1 MDMKTVLDI
10 VATGSPLSQEQA
22 TSAFDT
28 IMSGDATATQIG
40 AFLMGLR
47 VRGETV
53 DEITAGARVMR
64 AKAIHINAPEGAI
77 DTCGTGGDASGTY
90 NISTAVGI
98 VVASLGVPVAKH
110 GNRALSSKSGA
121 ADVLA
126 QLGVNIEAE
135 GAVLEKCLAEANI
148 CFMMATKHHGAMR
161 HVGPSRVELGMR
173 TIFNLLGPLSNPAG
187 AKRQLIGVYDAQWVL
202 PFAEVLRQL
211 GSEKV
216 WVVHGLDGLDEMT
229 TTNKTLVAELD
240 KGAITQ
246 FEVSPAD
253 AGLEAADASDLV
265 GGDPAVN
272 AAALTALLEGQTGAY
287 RDIVLLNSAAAL
299 VVADKVSSLIDGVAM
314 AAGAIDD
321 GRAEETLAK
330 LAAVSH
336 GG

>member
-1 MDMKTVLDI
+1 MDMKDVLDI
-10 VATGSPLSQEQA
+10 VATGAPLTQDQA
-22 TSAFDT
+22 TVAFET
-28 IMSGDATATQIG
+28 MMNGDATATQIG

-64 AKAIHINAPEGAI
+64 AKSVKINAPADAI

-98 VVASLGVPVAKH
+98 VVASLGIPVAKH
-110 GNRALSSKSGA
+110 GNRALSSKSGSA
-121 ADVLA
+121 EVLA

-135 GAVLEKCLAEANI
+135 GSVLEKCLEDANI
-148 CFMMATKHHGAMR
+148 CFMMAPKHHGAMR
-161 HVGPSRVELGMR
+161 HVGSSRVELGIR

-187 AKRQLIGVYDAQWVL
+187 AKRQLIGVFDAQWVL
-202 PFAEVLRQL
+202 PLAEVLRQL

-216 WVVHGLDGLDEMT
+216 WIVHGLDGLDEVT
-229 TTNKTLVAELD
+229 TTNTTLVAELD

-246 FEVSPAD
+246 FEVSPVD
-253 AGLEAADASDLV
+253 AGLATAKSADLI
-265 GGDPAVN
+265 GGDPAEN
-272 AAALTALLEGQTGAY
+272 AAALTALLNGQSGAY

-299 VVADKVSSLIDGVAM
+299 IVADKVSTLKDGVAM
-314 AAGAIDD
+314 AADTVDNGDATK
-321 GRAEETLAK
+321 TLAK
-330 LAAVSH
+330 LVAVSN

>member
-1 MDMKTVLDI
+1 M
-10 VATGSPLSQEQA
+10 
-22 TSAFDT
+22 
-28 IMSGDATATQIG
+28 
-40 AFLMGLR
+40 
-47 VRGETV
+47 
-53 DEITAGARVMR
+53 
-64 AKAIHINAPEGAI
+64 N
-77 DTCGTGGDASGTY
+77 
-90 NISTAVGI
+90 GI
-98 VVASLGVPVAKH
+98 
-110 GNRALSSKSGA
+110 
-121 ADVLA
+121 
-126 QLGVNIEAE
+126 
-135 GAVLEKCLAEANI
+135 
-148 CFMMATKHHGAMR
+148 MMATKHHGAMR

-272 AAALTALLEGQTGAY
+272 AAALTALLEGQTSAY

>member
-1 MDMKTVLDI
+1 MDMKDVLDI
-10 VATGSPLSQEQA
+10 VATGAPLTQDQA
-22 TSAFDT
+22 TVAFET
-28 IMSGDATATQIG
+28 MMNGDATATHIG

-64 AKAIHINAPEGAI
+64 AKSVKINAPADAI

-98 VVASLGVPVAKH
+98 VVASLGIPVAKH
-110 GNRALSSKSGA
+110 GNRALSSKSGSA
-121 ADVLA
+121 EVLA

-135 GAVLEKCLAEANI
+135 GSVLEKCLEDANI
-148 CFMMATKHHGAMR
+148 CFMMAPKHHGAMR
-161 HVGPSRVELGMR
+161 HVGSSRVELGIR

-187 AKRQLIGVYDAQWVL
+187 AKRQLIGVFDAQWVL
-202 PFAEVLRQL
+202 PLAEVLRQL

-216 WVVHGLDGLDEMT
+216 WIVHGLDGLDEVT
-229 TTNKTLVAELD
+229 TTNTTLVAELD

-246 FEVSPAD
+246 FEVSPVD
-253 AGLEAADASDLV
+253 AGLATAKSADLI
-265 GGDPAVN
+265 GGDPAEN
-272 AAALTALLEGQTGAY
+272 AAALTALLNGQSGAY

-299 VVADKVSSLIDGVAM
+299 IVADKVSTLKDGVAM
-314 AAGAIDD
+314 AADTVDNGDATK
-321 GRAEETLAK
+321 TLAK
-330 LAAVSH
+330 LVAVSN

>member
-1 MDMKTVLDI
+1 MDMKDVLDI
-10 VATGSPLSQEQA
+10 VATGAPLTQDQA
-22 TSAFDT
+22 TVAFET
-28 IMSGDATATQIG
+28 MMNGDATATQIG

-64 AKAIHINAPEGAI
+64 AKSVKISAPAEAI

-98 VVASLGVPVAKH
+98 VVASLGIPVAKH
-110 GNRALSSKSGA
+110 GNRALSSKSGSA
-121 ADVLA
+121 EVLA

-135 GAVLEKCLAEANI
+135 GSVLEKCLADANI
-148 CFMMATKHHGAMR
+148 CFMMAPKHHGAMR
-161 HVGPSRVELGMR
+161 HVGPNRVELGIR

-187 AKRQLIGVYDAQWVL
+187 AKRQLIGVFDAQWVL
-202 PFAEVLRQL
+202 PLAEVLRQL

-216 WVVHGLDGLDEMT
+216 WIVHGLDGLDEVT
-229 TTNKTLVAELD
+229 TTNTTLVAELD

-246 FEVSPAD
+246 FEVSPVD
-253 AGLEAADASDLV
+253 AGLATAKSADLI
-265 GGDPAVN
+265 GGDPAEN
-272 AAALTALLEGQTGAY
+272 AAALTALLDGQSGAY

-299 VVADKVSSLIDGVAM
+299 IVADKVSTLKDGVAM
-314 AAGAIDD
+314 AADTVDNGDATK
-321 GRAEETLAK
+321 TLAK
-330 LAAVSH
+330 LVAVSN

>member
-1 MDMKTVLDI
+1 MDIKNVLDI
-10 VATGSPLSQEQA
+10 VATGAPLTQEQA
-22 TSAFDT
+22 TVAFET
-28 IMSGDATATQIG
+28 MMNGDATATQIG

-64 AKAIHINAPEGAI
+64 AKAVKINAPADAI

-110 GNRALSSKSGA
+110 GNRALSSKSGSA
-121 ADVLA
+121 EVLA

-135 GAVLEKCLAEANI
+135 GPVLEKCLAEANI
-148 CFMMATKHHGAMR
+148 CFMMAPRHHGAMR

-173 TIFNLLGPLSNPAG
+173 TIFNLMGPLSNPAG
-187 AKRQLIGVYDAQWVL
+187 AKRQLIGVFDAQWVL
-202 PFAEVLRQL
+202 PLAEVLRQL

-229 TTNKTLVAELD
+229 TTNTTLVAELD

-253 AGLEAADASDLV
+253 AGLVVADSADLI
-265 GGDPAVN
+265 GGDPAEN
-272 AAALTALLEGQTGAY
+272 AKAMTAIFDGQPGAY

-299 VVADKVSSLIDGVAM
+299 IVADKVSTLKDGVAM
-314 AAGAIDD
+314 SAGAIDGGQARD
-321 GRAEETLAK
+321 TLAK
-330 LAAVSH
+330 LAAVSN

>member
-1 MDMKTVLDI
+1 MDLKDTLHI
-10 VATGSPLSQEQA
+10 VANGTPLTQEQA
-22 TSAFDT
+22 GDAFAV
-28 IMSGDATATQIG
+28 ILNGDATPTQIG

-64 AKAIHINAPEGAI
+64 SKSIKINAPDNAI

-110 GNRALSSKSGA
+110 GNRALSSKSGSA
-121 ADVLA
+121 EVLA

-135 GAVLEKCLAEANI
+135 TPVLEACLSEANI
-148 CFMMATKHHGAMR
+148 CFMMAPRHHGAMR
-161 HVGPSRVELGMR
+161 HVGPSRAELGMR

-187 AKRQLIGVYDAQWVL
+187 AKRQLIGVYDAAWVL
-202 PFAEVLRQL
+202 PMAEVLRQL

-216 WVVHGLDGLDEMT
+216 WIVHGLDGLDEMT
-229 TTNKTLVAELD
+229 TTNNTLVAELD

-253 AGLEAADASDLV
+253 AGLPVANMADLV
-265 GGDPAVN
+265 GGDPAQN
-272 AAALTALLEGQTGAY
+272 AAAIINLLDGKASAY
-287 RDIVLLNSAAAL
+287 RDIVLLNCAAAL
-299 VVADKVSSLIDGVAM
+299 IVADKVSSLKEGVDM
-314 AAGAIDD
+314 AAEAIDS
-321 GRAEETLAK
+321 GKAKETLAT
-330 LAAVSH
+330 LVAVSS
-336 GG
+336 GN

>member
-1 MDMKTVLDI
+1 MDIKNVLDI
-10 VATGSPLSQEQA
+10 VATGAPLTQAQA
-22 TSAFDT
+22 TVAFET
-28 IMSGDATATQIG
+28 MMNGDATATQIG

-64 AKAIHINAPEGAI
+64 AKAVKINAPADAI

-110 GNRALSSKSGA
+110 GNRALSSKSGSA
-121 ADVLA
+121 EVLA

-135 GAVLEKCLAEANI
+135 GPVLEKCLAAANI
-148 CFMMATKHHGAMR
+148 CFMMAPRHHGAMR
-161 HVGPSRVELGMR
+161 HVGPSRVELGTR

-187 AKRQLIGVYDAQWVL
+187 AKRQLIGVFDAQWVL
-202 PFAEVLRQL
+202 PLAEVLRQL

-229 TTNKTLVAELD
+229 TTNTTLVAELD

-253 AGLEAADASDLV
+253 AGLVVADPADLI
-265 GGDPAVN
+265 GGDPAEN
-272 AAALTALLEGQTGAY
+272 AKAMTAVFEGQTGAY

-299 VVADKVSSLIDGVAM
+299 MVADKVSTLKDGVAM
-314 AAGAIDD
+314 SAGAIDGGQARD
-321 GRAEETLAK
+321 TLAK
-330 LAAVSH
+330 LAAVSN
-336 GG
+336 GA